1 MECGNG
7 SHGLQTGRSRKT
19 AVAGGTADS
28 WRHGR
33 EITRKPISRHG
44 WSPRQGDA
52 QRFSS
57 EPEARA
63 AANAVEQA
71 VRRLGLCQV
80 MEVA

>member
-1 MECGNG
+1 MVYK
-7 SHGLQTGRSRKT
+7 LDAVGRRRWLVGQLT
-19 AVAGGTADS
+19 AGDMAG
-28 WRHGR
+28 
-33 EITRKPISRHG
+33 EIKHKVISRHG

-63 AANAVEQA
+63 AADAVEHA

>member
-1 MECGNG
+1 MVHMVYKLD
-7 SHGLQTGRSRKT
+7 SVGRRRWLVGQLT
-19 AVAGGTADS
+19 AGDMAE
-28 WRHGR
+28 

-52 QRFSS
+52 QRFGS

-63 AANAVEQA
+63 AADAVDHA
-71 VRRLGLCQV
+71 VRSLGLCQV